1 MNRAMTAVAVWACAC
16 AQAAPVLANEPVA
29 EEVTVVGYVSR
40 VTVGGKQAQTLRE
53 IPNSVS
59 VLTRQRIEDQNLTTI
74 ADALTQVPGITVIS
88 NDSTQSQYRSRGY
101 NMGLMNDG
109 IPAYS
114 ALSGYQQPDL
124 AVYERVEVL
133 RGPAGVLNGT
143 GDPGG
148 VVNMVQKRAE
158 EDFGLRASVS
168 GGSWDQYR
176 GTADVTGRLFGDV
189 RGRAVVAYQDRDFFT
204 RGSSNERATGYG
216 TLAWDATASTTL
228 EVSLLRQK
236 DETFAPYGGLPA
248 QLPSGELLDVP
259 RSTNL
264 VPEWSRYLWDTNDY
278 TLQLSQGLGENW
290 SLRARAS
297 RREQRFYF
305 KDAYATTGV
314 NVAGNVNYARRVRDY
329 DYTRDSWDVYLSGG
343 LDLFGQRHEVLVGY
357 NRDDFNSIYE
367 GVNGTAVNNVPFG
380 RPDLV
385 PDFDTPYNLGGE
397 TENAQSGFYAQAR
410 VTIREPFTVVLGGRL
425 SDFETRTRAVAPG
438 TPGPWTVGRNAADG
452 EFTPYAGVVYD
463 VTRMISLYA
472 SYADVF
478 IPQTQQRFDGSV
490 IDSRVGKQYEV
501 GAKAEFFD
509 RRLNASVAL
518 FNLRDTGRAF
528 ADAAHPTFFVNAGE
542 VESKGWEIEAVGSL
556 WEGYEVQ
563 AGYTRLDTVY
573 LRDAVNAGLVF
584 DTWEPGH
591 LVKLW
596 GVRRFAG
603 GALEGL
609 TVGLGGNY
617 SARTRSGNGA
627 SAIRDQDSFV
637 VVNAMVGYR
646 FGDHVSLSL
655 NLNNLLDET
664 YYTRL
669 GGTNTYNS
677 YGEPFSATVG
687 VSVSF

>member
-1 MNRAMTAVAVWACAC
+1 MIRTKFAFVAALCAC
-16 AQAAPVLANEPVA
+16 VGAAAADDLD
-29 EEVTVVGYVSR
+29 EVTVTGYVSR
-40 VTVGGKQAQTLRE
+40 ATVGGKQAQTLRE

-59 VLTRQRIEDQNLTTI
+59 VLTRQRIEDQNLTTV

-124 AVYERVEVL
+124 AVYERIEVL

-158 EDFGLRASVS
+158 QDFSLRASLS
-168 GGSWDQYR
+168 GGTWDQYR
-176 GTADVTGRLFGDV
+176 GTADVTGGLFGTL
-189 RGRAVVAYQDRDFFT
+189 RGRAVVAYQDREFFT
-204 RGSSNERATGYG
+204 RGSSNERATGYA
-216 TLAWDATASTTL
+216 TLAWDAAEATTL
-228 EVSLLRQK
+228 EISVLRQK

-248 QLPSGELLDVP
+248 QLPGGELLDVA

-264 VPEWSRYLWDTNDY
+264 VPEWARYLWDTNDVSAQF
-278 TLQLSQGLGENW
+278 TQGLGEDW
-290 SLRARAS
+290 SLRVRAS

-314 NVAGNVNYARRVRDY
+314 SAAGTVNYARRVRDY
-329 DYTRDSWDVYLSGG
+329 DYTRKAIDVYLSGG
-343 LDLFGQRHEVLVGY
+343 FELLGRRHDVLLGY
-357 NRDDFNSIYE
+357 NDDDFNSIYE

-385 PDFDTPYNLGGE
+385 PDFDTPYNLGAE
-397 TENAQSGFYAQAR
+397 TENAQSGFYAQVR
-410 VTIREPFTVVLGGRL
+410 LKLLDPLTVALGGRL
-425 SDFETRTRAVAPG
+425 SDFATRSRNVPPG
-438 TPGPWTVGRNAADG
+438 TPSSWTVGRNVASG

-463 VTRMISLYA
+463 VTQKISLYA

-490 IDSRVGKQYEV
+490 IDSRVGKQTEI
-501 GAKAEFFD
+501 GAKAEFFE
-509 RRLNASVAL
+509 RRLNASVAAFEL
-518 FNLRDTGRAF
+518 CDTGRAF

-542 VESKGWEIEAVGSL
+542 VESKGWEVEAVGSL
-556 WEGYEVQ
+556 WQGYEVQ

-573 LRDAVNAGLVF
+573 LRDATNVGLVF
-584 DTWEPGH
+584 DTWEPRH
-591 LVKLW
+591 SVKLW
-596 GVRRFAG
+596 GVRRFEG
-603 GALEGL
+603 GAAKGL
-609 TVGLGGNY
+609 TLGLGGNY
-617 SARTRSGNGA
+617 AARTRSGNGA
-627 SAIRDQDSFV
+627 AAIRAQDSYV
-637 VVNAMVGYR
+637 VLNAMVGYR
-646 FGDHVSLSL
+646 FGEDFSVSL

-677 YGEPFSATVG
+677 FGEPFSATLG
-687 VSVSF
+687 VSVKY